1 MDNQEAIRLI
11 RNLSTMCEFTDAYGE
26 PIDSDA
32 YYEAVDI
39 AISALQ
45 VQDAPDTNVGTM
57 ISRQAAIDEIEY
69 ELEMINSALDSITLD
84 FNARERLRQRRGEAR
99 EILNSIQQL
108 PSAQPDQNVLEQEYL
123 KGWEDG
129 RKNLLE
135 YISRLLSLP
144 SVQPDW
150 NELTV
155 ICDNCGHAIHVKRIT
170 NER

>member
-1 MDNQEAIRLI
+1 MSERKIIYLDDAIEAITQYLGRI
-11 RNLSTMCEFTDAYGE
+11 NRDFDNWK
-26 PIDSDA
+26 
-32 YYEAVDI
+32 
-39 AISALQ
+39 
-45 VQDAPDTNVGTM
+45 GTAR
-57 ISRQAAIDEIEY
+57 II
-69 ELEMINSALDSITLD
+69 LDHV
-84 FNARERLRQRRGEAR
+84 
-99 EILNSIQQL
+99 
-108 PSAQPDQNVLEQEYL
+108 PSAQSEITEDDVKEYCRKRCLIVVTSDFYDEMTRRWASVQPDPNALEQEYL